1 MCLHGR
7 AAQHDTRIPC
17 LNLSFAPLQTASL
30 QTDEYPPGHM
40 VLDEVICRGRMG
52 VLSLELSKYP
62 QALKKL
68 SRCCCVLWASP
79 GRLTGSALCL
89 V

>member
-7 AAQHDTRIPC
+7 AAQHFTHPPC
-17 LNLSFAPLQTASL
+17 MNLSFAPLQTASL
-30 QTDEYPPGHM
+30 QTDEYPPGHT

-68 SRCCCVLWASP
+68 SRCCCVRRAPP
-79 GRLTGSALCL
+79 G
-89 V
+89 